1 MRYRSL
7 TVSFFLMVIILVVGL
22 IAGGIVRYVFFPEFD
37 ADFLS
42 AQVELRDGAPESLI
56 QNIVTRMDQGLREV
70 SDELQKEYG
79 LEESIVKNVFAS
91 VNGGKAASFQVELLK
106 NEDRGDSVIPMKEIE
121 TRWRERVGDIAGT
134 RTLEFRSR
142 QSFGGGKPISL
153 RLQGPDFRQVEA
165 AAELSLIHI

>member
-1 MRYRSL
+1 
-7 TVSFFLMVIILVVGL
+7 
-22 IAGGIVRYVFFPEFD
+22 
-37 ADFLS
+37 
-42 AQVELRDGAPESLI
+42 
-56 QNIVTRMDQGLREV
+56 MDQGLREV

-134 RTLEFRSR
+134 RTLEFSL
-142 QSFGGGKPISL
+142 GVAGLALAVAAIAVVAVAIS
-153 RLQGPDFRQVEA
+153 DDNKA
-165 AAELSLIHI
+165 TSTSTTTTTTTS